1 MGFSVLKCF
10 EYIFEYI
17 AECDICGTMDVIVMH
32 TGEAPTV
39 DGESIY
45 VHDTQSAI
53 KGSQFQFHR
62 TKNGFICDDCYKK
75 IKGRTE
81 SE

>member
-1 MGFSVLKCF
+1 MGFSVLKNF
-10 EYIFEYI
+10 EYIYEYI
-17 AECDICGTMDVIVMH
+17 AECDMCGTMDVIH
-32 TGEAPTV
+32 TGDAPTV
-39 DGESIY
+39 GGESIY

-53 KGSQFQFHR
+53 KGYQFQFHR

-81 SE
+81 RSE

>member
-1 MGFSVLKCF
+1 MGFSVLRCF
-10 EYIFEYI
+10 EYV
-17 AECDICGTMDVIVMH
+17 AECDICGVMDVMH
-32 TGEAPTV
+32 TGDAPTV

-53 KGSQFQFHR
+53 KGFQFHK

-75 IKGRTE
+75 IKSQKVKNRYGR
-81 SE
+81 